1 MSYKHIDS
9 ELTKKMRSPTKM
21 RKQAFL
27 ATEYLQDA
35 SHLMEI
41 GILSKIP
48 LGCWLCAT
56 FRKRVINTNEN
67 YLNVRQ
73 REYEIKV

>member
-1 MSYKHIDS
+1 MSYKHTYG
-9 ELTKKMRSPTKM
+9 ELTKKMRSHTKM

-35 SHLMEI
+35 SHLRET

-56 FRKRVINTNEN
+56 FRKRIINTNED
-67 YLNVRQ
+67 YLNVRK
-73 REYEIKV
+73 RRICN